1 MEFLLILVLV
11 FMLGFKIGYGFYEFK
26 INLLINKLTKPANVE
41 TLESNIMSQVVVHPV
56 ASLYTEKVGESFLLF
71 DEDTHT
77 FVCQATTIEDLAK
90 LCQLHNNISY
100 ATVTHNNKVLM
111 FVDGVIMDNV

>member
-11 FMLGFKIGYGFYEFK
+11 FVLGLKLGYGFYEFK
-26 INLLINKLTKPANVE
+26 INLFVNKLTKHANVE
-41 TLESNIMSQVVVHPV
+41 TMDNNNMTQLVIHPV

-77 FVCQATTIEDLAK
+77 FVCQGTTIEDLAR

-100 ATVTHNNKVLM
+100 ATVTHDNKVLM
-111 FVDGVIMDNV
+111 FIDGAIMDNV